1 LIRRKE
7 EGRWM
12 RVGEGNGGWID
23 IFCLEEGTKSKD
35 TLSGLTTFHS
45 SKICKKYEITGI
57 FFLPNIKRIILGGT
71 LNNFDHLPNLK
82 KIKDNN
88 FDHTKFEE
96 NKR

>member
-35 TLSGLTTFHS
+35 TLSGLTNFHS

-57 FFLPNIKRIILGGT
+57 FFLPNIK
-71 LNNFDHLPNLK
+71 K
-82 KIKDNN
+82 Y
-88 FDHTKFEE
+88 
-96 NKR
+96 